1 MRNRRLVLCLSVAAL
16 LAAAPPVRAGD
27 VPADVKEAIAYFDKY
42 AAKSKDDTKYA
53 ELVHDLASTGAPA
66 AAERIGRILTE
77 DRNPEHQMI
86 AADALSEF
94 AKDGEGRAAAGKALV
109 KALEKGGWE
118 EDMEIQLVDAIG
130 KIAFAPGTL
139 PICDVLLKAESP
151 WLMLRCVRA
160 LGLIKDLHALPALL
174 EILERMPVGYKWPAG
189 DEVQVDTGAAG
200 DADQKAA
207 EAAYNEQHK
216 NDRGK
221 KGKPPV
227 MFKAYIQELKKTVQ
241 AITND
246 PTIDGGQ
253 ALRKWMVERTDMLKK
268 LGIEIPKYKGPP
280 LPDED
285 KKKK

>member
-1 MRNRRLVLCLSVAAL
+1 MKHRSALLVLSVAACL
-16 LAAAPPVRAGD
+16 SGPSAARAGD

-53 ELVHDLASTGAPA
+53 ELVHDLAATGAAA
-66 AAERIGRILTE
+66 AAERIGKILTE
-77 DRNPEHQMI
+77 DRNLEHQMI

-109 KALEKGGWE
+109 KALQKGDWD
-118 EDMEIQLVDAIG
+118 EDMQIQLVDALG

-139 PICDVLLKAESP
+139 PVCEVLLKAESP

-189 DEVQVDTGAAG
+189 EEVKVDSGAAG
-200 DADQKAA
+200 DADQKEA
-207 EAAYNEQHK
+207 ERQYNEQ
-216 NDRGK
+216 NSGRGK

-253 ALRKWMVERTDMLKK
+253 ALRAWMVARTDMLKK

>member
-1 MRNRRLVLCLSVAAL
+1 MKHRSTMLALAVAAC
-16 LAAAPPVRAGD
+16 LAPASAARAGD
-27 VPADVKEAIAYFDKY
+27 MPADVKEAIAYFDKY
-42 AAKSKDDTKYA
+42 SAKSKDDTKYA
-53 ELVHDLASTGAPA
+53 ELVHELASTGAPA

-77 DRNPEHQMI
+77 DRNPEHHMI

-94 AKDGEGRAAAGKALV
+94 AKDGEGRTAAGKALV
-109 KALEKGGWE
+109 KALQKGDWD
-118 EDMEIQLVDAIG
+118 EDMQIQIVDALG
-130 KIAFAPGTL
+130 KLTFAPGTL
-139 PICDVLLKAESP
+139 PVCDVLLKAESP

-189 DEVQVDTGAAG
+189 EEVQVDTGAAG
-200 DADQKAA
+200 DADQKEA
-207 EAAYNEQHK
+207 ERQYNEQ
-216 NDRGK
+216 NGGGRGK

-241 AITND
+241 AITGD

-253 ALRKWMVERTDMLKK
+253 ALRGWMVARTDMLKK